1 MKISIGT
8 KVVEGPFGGGN
19 NFLKNLIIF
28 LKDQGHDVIDHLRD
42 DDIDIILLTNPLI
55 DSETSTY
62 NNFDINFYTKFKN
75 PKAITFQRIN
85 ECDERKGTTGI
96 NTKLSKFN
104 KFIDINIFV
113 SSWLKDNFRNFS
125 LYSKESYIIKG
136 GPSEKIFNTIDK
148 KFWDKKQRLKIVTHH
163 WSSNYMKG
171 YGVYKSLD
179 ELLEKDNMK
188 KQYEF
193 TFIGNLPK
201 DIQFSNSRVL
211 KPLHGLSL
219 AQELKSHDVYLTASL
234 NEPSGNHHMEG
245 AMCGL
250 PILYIKSGA
259 LPEYCGKYGI
269 EFNNKNL
276 ENSLQEMSK
285 NYSKFKDR
293 LNSYPYSFN
302 YAAKQYI
309 DLFDDAIK
317 RKNEL
322 IKKRPRMNSF
332 QVILGYIINRF
343 SRRLYKLK
351 VVIKKTLGSIKRL
364 LFK

>member
-1 MKISIGT
+1 M
-8 KVVEGPFGGGN
+8 
-19 NFLKNLIIF
+19 
-28 LKDQGHDVIDHLRD
+28 
-42 DDIDIILLTNPLI
+42 
-55 DSETSTY
+55 
-62 NNFDINFYTKFKN
+62 
-75 PKAITFQRIN
+75 
-85 ECDERKGTTGI
+85 
-96 NTKLSKFN
+96 
-104 KFIDINIFV
+104 
-113 SSWLKDNFRNFS
+113 
-125 LYSKESYIIKG
+125 
-136 GPSEKIFNTIDK
+136 
-148 KFWDKKQRLKIVTHH
+148 
-163 WSSNYMKG
+163 
-171 YGVYKSLD
+171 D

-219 AQELKSHDVYLTASL
+219 AQELKSHDIYLTASL

-351 VVIKKTLGSIKRL
+351 VVIKNTWKY
-364 LFK
+364 